1 MSRLTVIFGSFYL
14 LEFLLPLPSRVCS
27 LMVLVKFMFVFK
39 FWNNFCVLMLE
50 DLVELRRERLYYDVC
65 FFVVFGLNVMFTPFF
80 HSRLSFLCFS
90 AYQRSVIRKFFC
102 LLLGLNSAV
111 KKNNHVFCIELA
123 YKAYPLTIFLNK
135 ENQQ

>member
-1 MSRLTVIFGSFYL
+1 MFIFT
-14 LEFLLPLPSRVCS
+14 
-27 LMVLVKFMFVFK
+27 

-65 FFVVFGLNVMFTPFF
+65 FFVVFGLNVMLLSLFSSQSLVLKSVLGWDNFYELLMFTPFF